1 MKGGVKPVTEEA
13 GCEKKKKEVTSHE
26 PGQSIDRKHGLIK
39 CKS

>member
-13 GCEKKKKEVTSHE
+13 GCEKKKEVTSHE
-26 PGQSIDRKHGLIK
+26 PWQSIDRKYGLIK